1 MKSIDVAAIGEL
13 LADFMENGM
22 SRQGNPVFTGAGD
35 TFLGC
40 LGCILHYLLGA
51 WT

>member
-40 LGCILHYLLGA
+40 ILHYLLGA

>member
-22 SRQGNPVFTGAGD
+22 SRQGNPVFTGAGEAYSALSAGSMD
-35 TFLGC
+35 LR
-40 LGCILHYLLGA
+40 I
-51 WT
+51 